1 MSSDLRIGMVSVDS
15 PPHIGGIGR
24 HVGSLTDGLRA
35 AGISVSV
42 FDRACRPIPYAIGR
56 NIGFSIG
63 LTDALRQWIARERID
78 LLHVHAGPGGVFL
91 PFPPM
96 PMIVTANH
104 TYAQQAR
111 LPWQRW
117 KSVFKSAEW
126 TTYLAALA
134 VACISEDTA
143 ACLRQEYRI
152 APERIRT
159 IPCGFDL
166 LPWESADREERDR
179 MSCVF
184 VGRADTRKGFDLL
197 LAAWKQ
203 VRAAE
208 PDATLS
214 VVGVARAALPGIRFL
229 GRLPDD
235 ELRALIGSARMLIM
249 PSRMEGFG
257 LSAAEAIAA
266 GTPVVASDV
275 DGLRCVVRDGTTGTL
290 TRTDARSIASA
301 VTVLLREDARWSVLH
316 AGCRSA
322 RGTFALSQEVDAY
335 RSLYDEVYSRIA

>member
-1 MSSDLRIGMVSVDS
+1 MPSDLRIGMVSVDS

-24 HVGSLTDGLRA
+24 HVGSLTQGLRA
-35 AGISVSV
+35 SGLSVSI
-42 FDRACRPIPYAIGR
+42 FDRACRPIPYAVG
-56 NIGFSIG
+56 NNVGFSIG
-63 LTDALRQWIARERID
+63 LSSALRQWIARERID

-111 LPWQRW
+111 LPWQSW

-143 ACLRQEYRI
+143 VSLREEYHV
-152 APERIRT
+152 APERVRT

-166 LPWESADREERDR
+166 APWERADSEERDR
-179 MSCVF
+179 RSCVF

-197 LAAWKQ
+197 LAAWKE
-203 VRAAE
+203 VHEAE
-208 PDATLS
+208 PEATLS
-214 VVGVARAALPGIRFL
+214 VVGVARAHLPGIRFL

-266 GTPVVASDV
+266 GTPVVATDV
-275 DGLRCVVRDGTTGTL
+275 DGLRCVVRDGETGVL
-290 TRTDARSIASA
+290 TRTDPSSVASA
-301 VTVLLREDARWSVLH
+301 VTMLLRDDARWSSLH
-316 AGCRSA
+316 AGCRRSRDA
-322 RGTFALSQEVDAY
+322 FALAREVDAY
-335 RSLYDEVYSRIA
+335 RSLYDEVYTRL